1 MFLCVIQIQERA
13 SASDLS
19 SAKSQQCLQK
29 AVDLTVSPV
38 AYISRS
44 PYTPL
49 YLSLAVL
56 VIIFVWRYL
65 LAFLLLFIDIDMT
78 DWQKSRF
85 FHLFSVSS
93 FPQLCHFIS
102 GAFLPCDAVL
112 AQSICLSQSGTV
124 LKWQNIGSR
133 KYHHMIEQGLI
144 VFWCQRSR
152 RKSNGVT
159 PNVSPNRGRVG

>member
-1 MFLCVIQIQERA
+1 VFLCVIQIQERA

-78 DWQKSRF
+78 D
-85 FHLFSVSS
+85 
-93 FPQLCHFIS
+93 
-102 GAFLPCDAVL
+102 
-112 AQSICLSQSGTV
+112 
-124 LKWQNIGSR
+124 
-133 KYHHMIEQGLI
+133 
-144 VFWCQRSR
+144 
-152 RKSNGVT
+152 
-159 PNVSPNRGRVG
+159 